1 LDSATAWLRSAAELV
16 GGDYWHYA
24 CIDTK
29 DEKKIE
35 IGRDQAAVR
44 IQALYRGYQVRKFQ
58 SLRKLREFM
67 KIRGRIEELRQQ
79 MSSPKFVG
87 ELSGDS
93 KTRGKFNETLMGLL
107 LQLDTI
113 QGLHPVV

>member
-1 LDSATAWLRSAAELV
+1 
-16 GGDYWHYA
+16 
-24 CIDTK
+24 
-29 DEKKIE
+29 
-35 IGRDQAAVR
+35 
-44 IQALYRGYQVRKFQ
+44 
-58 SLRKLREFM
+58 
-67 KIRGRIEELRQQ
+67 

-113 QGLHPVV
+113 QVKKQPKHLAYFFPNCVVLFAIVQMQLNRVSCYEATFKVSQILALNSVGIYIYIPGL